1 MPTGIKTALVLS
13 GGSMKG
19 TFQAGAIRELLIR
32 GLQPDAVYGIS
43 VGALNGA
50 YLANASG
57 EAARRGVRPDWRT
70 IGQSLWDFWVRN
82 VRTPRDIVRR
92 RSTLH
97 LAYAFLFKKFNG
109 LTDTKPLHDL
119 VRRTISEENLRA
131 APLIFKVGCVN
142 MGSGELLVEDIT
154 KPDARGGGMIEYILA
169 SAAIP
174 IVMPLVKMEGQSP
187 SGGPAWLTDGGV
199 RDVALIGKAIDDGA
213 DRIICILCQ
222 TEHVSTVSYDFGNLI
237 QYAERLMEIIVNET
251 VNNDL
256 ETALRL
262 NALLPSDGSP
272 MKEGPLAGKRRV
284 EIGIIRPQREPAIGL
299 ETFAADD
306 VLRCLEM
313 GRDAAREMRV

>member
-1 MPTGIKTALVLS
+1 MEVTMPNGIKTALVLS

-19 TFQAGAIRELLIR
+19 TFQAGVIRELLSR

-50 YLANASG
+50 YLANAAG
-57 EAARRGVRPDWRT
+57 EAARSGMKPDWQA
-70 IGQSLWDFWVRN
+70 IGRSLWDFWVRN
-82 VRTPRDIVRR
+82 IRTPRDVVRR
-92 RSTLH
+92 RSTLK

-109 LTDTKPLHDL
+109 LTDAKPLYDL
-119 VRRTISEENLRA
+119 VRRTISEENLQA

-142 MGSGELLVEDIT
+142 MGSGELLVR
-154 KPDARGGGMIEYILA
+154 DAGGGRLIEYILA

-174 IVMPLVKMEGQSP
+174 VVMPLVKMESAAADGDP
-187 SGGPAWLTDGGV
+187 VWLTDGGV
-199 RDVALIGKAIDDGA
+199 RDVALIGKAIGDGA
-213 DRIICILCQ
+213 DRIFCILCQ
-222 TEHVSTVSYDFGNLI
+222 TERVSTAAYDFGNLI
-237 QYAERLMEIIVNET
+237 QYAERLMEIVVNET

-262 NALLPSDGSP
+262 NALLPEDGSP
-272 MKEGPLAGKRRV
+272 LKEGPLSGKRRV
-284 EIGIIRPQREPAIGL
+284 DIRVIRPPREPAIGL

-313 GRDAAREMRV
+313 GRDAAKELRV

>member
-1 MPTGIKTALVLS
+1 MPNEIKTALVLS

-19 TFQAGAIRELLIR
+19 MFQAGAIRGLLSR

-50 YLANASG
+50 YLANAAG
-57 EAARRGVRPDWRT
+57 EAARGEMKPDWQA
-70 IGQSLWDFWVRN
+70 IGRSLWDFWVQN
-82 VRTPRDIVRR
+82 IRTPRDIVRR
-92 RSTLH
+92 RSTLN

-142 MGSGELLVEDIT
+142 MGNGELLV
-154 KPDARGGGMIEYILA
+154 KDASGGRLIEYILA

-174 IVMPLVKMEGQSP
+174 VVMPLVKVEGASA
-187 SGGPAWLTDGGV
+187 SAGPAWLTDGGV

-222 TEHVSTVSYDFGNLI
+222 TERVSTVTYDFGNLI
-237 QYAERLMEIIVNET
+237 QYAERLMEIVVNET

-262 NALLPSDGSP
+262 NALLPADGSP
-272 MKEGPLAGKRRV
+272 LQEGPLAGKRRV
-284 EIGIIRPQREPAIGL
+284 DIRVIRPLQEPAIGL
-299 ETFAADD
+299 ETFASDD

-313 GRDAAREMRV
+313 GREAAQEARV